1 MLKLI
6 FAFVLL
12 FHSAVALSQSLSV
25 QMAVE
30 RALSQNLVLKRQVAL
45 QSSVEARA
53 LIALSPEKP
62 VVSFYIEDMLNSPT
76 ENQIVRRWQ
85 ISQGFEFPLTTYF
98 RASAQSKLAT
108 AAANETKE
116 VESEIAA
123 RTRKAYARA
132 VMAQAMKTLAEE
144 NYDISRRFFE
154 ISKRL
159 AEVGEVSQLQALR
172 AKIELVRAENF
183 RTDMLALYAEAQRDL
198 ALLLGESEQTAFT
211 LTDTVPKPLPA
222 FDFATLFQ
230 TAIDSRPMLKAMQ
243 LRQESAELARSAA
256 YSALLPTIRVT
267 LFQQRFTPALNPL
280 QNFYGGEIALSLP
293 LWFWLGERGEIAEKS
308 ALQRAQEYDT
318 RFAIA
323 QLNTELRNAFTR
335 YESAKRQAEQ
345 TEREE
350 LTAAQQ
356 AFAAAER
363 QLQTANIGYI
373 EYLEA
378 KRTYFEAQR
387 NALEKRFAAEAALA
401 ELLRTVGIINFND
414 Q

>member
-12 FHSAVALSQSLSV
+12 LQSAVALSQSLSLQV
-25 QMAVE
+25 ALE
-30 RALSQNLVLKRQVAL
+30 RALSQNLLLKRQQAL
-45 QSSVEARA
+45 QASVEART
-53 LIALSPEKP
+53 LTTLSPEKP
-62 VVSFYIEDMLNSPT
+62 VVSFYTEDMLNSPT
-76 ENQIVRRWQ
+76 ENQVVRRWQ

-98 RASAQSKLAT
+98 RANAQSKLAT

-183 RTDMLALYAEAQRDL
+183 RTEMLALYAEAQRDL
-198 ALLLGESEQTAFT
+198 ALLLGESEQSTFT
-211 LTDTVPKPLPA
+211 LTDTVPKPLPT

-267 LFQQRFTPALNPL
+267 LFQQRFTPAFNPF

-308 ALQRAQEYDT
+308 SLLRAQEYDT

-323 QLNTELRNAFTR
+323 QLNTDLRNAFTR

-378 KRTYFEAQR
+378 KRTYFDAQR
-387 NALEKRFAAEAALA
+387 NALEKRFAAESALA

>member
-12 FHSAVALSQSLSV
+12 FHSAVALSQSLSLQV
-25 QMAVE
+25 ALE
-30 RALSQNLVLKRQVAL
+30 RALSQNLLLKRQVAL
-45 QSSVEARA
+45 QASVEART
-53 LIALSPEKP
+53 LITLSPEKP
-62 VVSFYIEDMLNSPT
+62 VVSFYTEDMLNSPT
-76 ENQIVRRWQ
+76 ENQVVRRWQ

-98 RASAQSKLAT
+98 RANAQSKLAT

-132 VMAQAMKTLAEE
+132 VMAQALKTLAEE
-144 NYDISRRFFE
+144 NRAVSQRFFD

-159 AEVGEVSQLQALR
+159 VEIGEVSQLQALR

-183 RTDMLALYAEAQRDL
+183 QTEMLALYAEAQRDL

-222 FDFATLFQ
+222 FDFAMLLQ

-267 LFQQRFTPALNPL
+267 PIST
-280 QNFYGGEIALSLP
+280 
-293 LWFWLGERGEIAEKS
+293 
-308 ALQRAQEYDT
+308 
-318 RFAIA
+318 AIYA
-323 QLNTELRNAFTR
+323 CL
-335 YESAKRQAEQ
+335 ESASKFLWR
-345 TEREE
+345 
-350 LTAAQQ
+350 
-356 AFAAAER
+356 
-363 QLQTANIGYI
+363 
-373 EYLEA
+373 
-378 KRTYFEAQR
+378 
-387 NALEKRFAAEAALA
+387 
-401 ELLRTVGIINFND
+401 
-414 Q
+414 